1 MKKLAIILI
10 LLIVTQARS
19 QKKSFEIETKSV
31 TIENLIEFI
40 VNDFEF
46 KTGVKSNITIVVE
59 TKNTSISRD
68 KKFFL
73 KQAIHLTSKR
83 LNTTDKITVISYN
96 KNNGVVIKPTNVSNK
111 ETILNKI
118 MRFKIKEYDDLFGID
133 LAYNLA
139 KDNYEDNGRNL
150 VLIVRDGEN
159 FVVDVEE
166 EKRNDGKGKAVKAG
180 IVINAIGLLPE
191 LISAIKN

>member
-1 MKKLAIILI
+1 MKKLAIIFLLI
-10 LLIVTQARS
+10 LAVQARG
-19 QKKSFEIETKSV
+19 QEKKSEIETKSV

-40 VNDFEF
+40 VNDFEL
-46 KTGVKSNITIVVE
+46 KPEMKSNITIVVE
-59 TKNTSISRD
+59 TKNNTISRD

-83 LNTTDKITVISYN
+83 LNVTDKITVISYN
-96 KNNGVVIKPTNVSNK
+96 KNNGVVVKPTNVSNK

-118 MRFKIKEYDDLFGID
+118 MRFKIKAYDDLFGID
-133 LAYNLA
+133 LAYSLA
-139 KDNYEDNGRNL
+139 KDNYMDNGRNL

-159 FVVDVEE
+159 FIVEL
-166 EKRNDGKGKAVKAG
+166 EKEKQNDGKGKAVKAG
-180 IVINAIGLLPE
+180 IVINVIGLLPE

>member
-1 MKKLAIILI
+1 MKKLAIIL
-10 LLIVTQARS
+10 LLLLVTQARS
-19 QKKSFEIETKSV
+19 QEKSFEIETKSV

-46 KTGVKSNITIVVE
+46 KTNVKSNITIVVE

-83 LNTTDKITVISYN
+83 LNVTDKIAVISYN
-96 KNNGVVIKPTNVSNK
+96 KNNGVVVKPTNVSSK

-118 MRFKIKEYDDLFGID
+118 MRFKIKGYDDLFGID

-139 KDNYEDNGRNL
+139 KDNYVENGRNL
-150 VLIVRDGEN
+150 VLIVRDGES
-159 FVVDVEE
+159 FVVDIDE
-166 EKRNDGKGKAVKAG
+166 EKQNNGKGKAVKAG

-191 LISAIKN
+191 LINAIKN

>member
-1 MKKLAIILI
+1 MKKLAIIFLLI
-10 LLIVTQARS
+10 LAVQARG
-19 QKKSFEIETKSV
+19 QEKKSEIETKSV

-40 VNDFEF
+40 VNDFEL
-46 KTGVKSNITIVVE
+46 KPEMKSNITIVVE
-59 TKNTSISRD
+59 TKNNTISRD

-83 LNTTDKITVISYN
+83 LNVTDKITVISYN
-96 KNNGVVIKPTNVSNK
+96 KNNGVVVKPTNVSNK

-118 MRFKIKEYDDLFGID
+118 MRFKIKAYDDLFGID
-133 LAYNLA
+133 LAYSLV
-139 KDNYEDNGRNL
+139 KDNYMDNGRNL

-159 FVVDVEE
+159 FIVEL
-166 EKRNDGKGKAVKAG
+166 EKEKQNDGKGKAVKAG
-180 IVINAIGLLPE
+180 IVINVIGLLPE

>member
-1 MKKLAIILI
+1 MKKLAIIFLLI
-10 LLIVTQARS
+10 LAVQARG
-19 QKKSFEIETKSV
+19 QEKKSEIETKSV

-40 VNDFEF
+40 VNDFEL
-46 KTGVKSNITIVVE
+46 KPEMKSNITIVVE
-59 TKNTSISRD
+59 TKNNTISRD

-83 LNTTDKITVISYN
+83 LNVTDKITVISYN
-96 KNNGVVIKPTNVSNK
+96 KNNGVVVKPTNVSNK

-118 MRFKIKEYDDLFGID
+118 MRFKIKAYDDLFGID
-133 LAYNLA
+133 LAYSLA
-139 KDNYEDNGRNL
+139 KDNYMDNGRNL

-159 FVVDVEE
+159 FIVEL
-166 EKRNDGKGKAVKAG
+166 EKEKQNDGKGKAVKAG

>member
-1 MKKLAIILI
+1 MKKLTIIF
-10 LLIVTQARS
+10 LLLSVVQARS
-19 QKKSFEIETKSV
+19 QEKSFEIETKSV

-40 VNDFEF
+40 VNDFES
-46 KTGVKSNITIVVE
+46 KTAVKSNITIVVE
-59 TKNTSISRD
+59 TKNVTISRD

-83 LNTTDKITVISYN
+83 LNATDKIAVISYN
-96 KNNGVVIKPTNVSNK
+96 KNNGVVVKPTNVSNK

-118 MRFKIKEYDDLFGID
+118 MRFKIKAYDDLFGIN

-139 KDNYEDNGRNL
+139 KDNYVDNGRNM

-159 FVVDVEE
+159 FVVEL
-166 EKRNDGKGKAVKAG
+166 EKEKQNDGKGKAVKAG

-191 LISAIKN
+191 LINAIKD

>member
-1 MKKLAIILI
+1 MKKLAIIFLLI
-10 LLIVTQARS
+10 LAVQARG
-19 QKKSFEIETKSV
+19 QEKKSEIETKSL

-40 VNDFEF
+40 VNDFEL
-46 KTGVKSNITIVVE
+46 KPEMKSNITIVVE
-59 TKNTSISRD
+59 TKNNTISRD

-83 LNTTDKITVISYN
+83 LNVTDKITVISYN
-96 KNNGVVIKPTNVSNK
+96 KNNGVVVNPTNVSNK

-118 MRFKIKEYDDLFGID
+118 MRFKIKAYDDLFGID
-133 LAYNLA
+133 LAYSLA
-139 KDNYEDNGRNL
+139 KDNYMDNGRNL

-159 FVVDVEE
+159 FIVEL
-166 EKRNDGKGKAVKAG
+166 EKEKQNDGKGKAVKAG
-180 IVINAIGLLPE
+180 IVINVIGLLPE

>member
-1 MKKLAIILI
+1 MKKLAIIL
-10 LLIVTQARS
+10 LLLSVTQARS
-19 QKKSFEIETKSV
+19 QEKSFEIETKSV

-40 VNDFEF
+40 VNDFEL
-46 KTGVKSNITIVVE
+46 KTKIKSNIIIVVE

-83 LNTTDKITVISYN
+83 LNIKDNIAVISYN
-96 KNNGVVIKPTNVSNK
+96 KNNGVVVKPTNISSK

-133 LAYNLA
+133 LAYNFA
-139 KDNYEDNGRNL
+139 KDNYVENGRNL

-159 FVVDVEE
+159 FVVNIDE
-166 EKRNDGKGKAVKAG
+166 EKQSNGKGKAVKAG